1 MKLIPFAVALS
12 IPTVAIAQSSLLE
25 PDVPLAP
32 VVEPVP
38 NANLR
43 GVSLMLVV
51 PPEPRE
57 YAIHDII
64 TIVVD
69 ESTKA
74 EANQELETKKDYDI
88 AGALGSFPSLNAFSD
103 GRLDTSGGDGTPITE
118 WELAAAERLKGEG
131 DYTREDTFTARITAE
146 IIDVKPNGVLV
157 LEARTRVEKDDEI
170 QTIVLAGRCRSE
182 DVTDRNTILSSQL
195 ADMHLAMT
203 NEGEV
208 KKAGSK
214 GYIPRVLEAIFN
226 F

>member
-1 MKLIPFAVALS
+1 MKALV
-12 IPTVAIAQSSLLE
+12 ITATLALPTSALAQQSSLLE

-32 VVEPVP
+32 VSEPVA
-38 NANLR
+38 NADLR

-64 TIVVD
+64 TIIVD
-69 ESTKA
+69 ETTRA

-88 AGALGSFPSLNAFSD
+88 AGALGKFPSLSAFAD
-103 GRLDTSGGDGTPITE
+103 GRLETSSSSPITE

-131 DYTREDTFTARITAE
+131 DYEREDTFTTRITAE

-157 LEARTRVEKDDEI
+157 LEARKRVEKDEEI

-195 ADMHLAMT
+195 ADMHLAMN

-208 KKAGSK
+208 KKAGTK